1 MFHTF
6 FAAIGDIVFLIP
18 VAGGII
24 RAMSRTL
31 DQSDTSI
38 GLTGIYAW
46 AYVHRVRLWSLLLL
60 AIFVPM
66 LGIGLYLHPS
76 VKGLATH
83 TQLGLPPCGFYTE
96 YGWPCP
102 TCGYTTAVSHV
113 AHGQW
118 LTALA
123 TQPGGAMV
131 GFLAI
136 SGVILGALGL
146 TTGKWYGPSFFWFAW
161 NRWKLLFWMAVIV
174 LGAWGYKILIMS
186 AWFKRHW

>member
-1 MFHTF
+1 MDDDCLSS
-6 FAAIGDIVFLIP
+6 GKS
-18 VAGGII
+18 GII
-24 RAMSRTL
+24 SVMSQVIEKPEFPIEL
-31 DQSDTSI
+31 S
-38 GLTGIYAW
+38 GPCAW
-46 AYVHRVRLWSLLLL
+46 AYRHRIRLWSGFLLLV
-60 AIFVPM
+60 FVPM
-66 LGIGLYLHPS
+66 LGIGVYLNPS
-76 VKGLATH
+76 PAGLATH

-131 GFLAI
+131 GFLAVASVI
-136 SGVILGALGL
+136 VGGLGV

-161 NRWKLLFWMAVIV
+161 NRWKILICAAAII
-174 LGAWGYKILIMS
+174 LGAWGYKIFIMS
-186 AWFKRHW
+186 AWFRHHG